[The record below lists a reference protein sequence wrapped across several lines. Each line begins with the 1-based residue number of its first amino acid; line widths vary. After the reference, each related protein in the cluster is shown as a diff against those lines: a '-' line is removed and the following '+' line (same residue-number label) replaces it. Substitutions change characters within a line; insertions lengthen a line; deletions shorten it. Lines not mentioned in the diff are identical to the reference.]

1 MSLTTLMT
9 RLARPALPLL
19 VAALAAGS
27 VSAQTAAPA
36 ASAEATAIR
45 KTMQEKFPGAEIK
58 GITKTGYLGGL
69 YEVQFDDRIVYTDP
83 KVSHVLVGAMFD
95 AGTKQNLTEERLRK
109 LNRVSWDNL
118 PLELAIK
125 KVKGK
130 GERKLVVFS
139 DADCPYCHKLEQEMA
154 GLDNVTIYTF
164 LFPIDQLHPE
174 AAQKSKQIWCSPDR
188 TKAWDE
194 FFVSGNGSRQ
204 QGRLQQ
210 SGRGDAGAGPE
221 AAHPG
226 DADDDPRRRLDPARR
241 GAARAPRVGDEG
253 SRGRREEAGGREEV
267 TASRARKNPARR
279 RRVSDRE

>member
-1 MSLTTLMT
+1 MFPTPLLA

-19 VAALAAGS
+19 VAVLAAGA

-36 ASAEATAIR
+36 AAPAAAAPTADVAAVR
-45 KTMQEKFPGAEIK
+45 KTMQEKFPGAEIR
-58 GITKTGYLGGL
+58 GITRTGYLGGL
-69 YEVQFDDRIVYTDP
+69 YEVQFDDRIVYTDA

-95 AGTKQNLTEERLRK
+95 ANTKQNLTEERLRK

-139 DADCPYCHKLEQEMA
+139 DADCPFCHRLEQEMA

-174 AAQKSKQIWCSPDR
+174 AAQKSKQIWCSSDR
-188 TKAWDE
+188 VKAWDE
-194 FFVSGNGSRQ
+194 FFASGKLPDNKGECSNPVAATQALGQKLRIQATPTMILADGSVLP
-204 QGRLQQ
+204 GAVPLARL
-210 SGRGDAGAGPE
+210 E
-221 AAHPG
+221 AAMKEAEA
-226 DADDDPRRRLDPARR
+226 DAKKM
-241 GAARAPRVGDEG
+241 AAA
-253 SRGRREEAGGREEV
+253 
-267 TASRARKNPARR
+267 KK
-279 RRVSDRE
+279 